1 MNYCKRREAEK
12 KQLAELE
19 AIAAKELDEQ
29 NLLETQEHPTDEQ
42 FTETDEFCQIRDSDV
57 LSEAPDKQIEEDD
70 DTRPPK

>member
-12 KQLAELE
+12 NQLAELE

-42 FTETDEFCQIRDSDV
+42 FTETDEFCQIRVSEV
-57 LSEAPDKQIEEDD
+57 FSEAPDKQIEEDD
-70 DTRPPK
+70 DKRLPK